1 MPGKKGVWGKKKK
14 KTHSISIS
22 LISRPVDTIQEES
35 KEGRQQ
41 IPATRLTL
49 VSEKQWNSKEQL
61 RQAGKQQGAA
71 DVPKK

>member
-14 KTHSISIS
+14 AHSISIS
-22 LISRPVDTIQEES
+22 LISRSVDTIQEES

-41 IPATRLTL
+41 IPATRLTI

>member
-1 MPGKKGVWGKKKK
+1 M
-14 KTHSISIS
+14 
-22 LISRPVDTIQEES
+22 DTIQEES